1 MTQAGNLAG
10 AGALTMRITSEAPC
24 EDGGLD
30 VC

>member
-1 MTQAGNLAG
+1 MIQAENLAG
-10 AGALTMRITSEAPC
+10 WRALTMCITSEAPC